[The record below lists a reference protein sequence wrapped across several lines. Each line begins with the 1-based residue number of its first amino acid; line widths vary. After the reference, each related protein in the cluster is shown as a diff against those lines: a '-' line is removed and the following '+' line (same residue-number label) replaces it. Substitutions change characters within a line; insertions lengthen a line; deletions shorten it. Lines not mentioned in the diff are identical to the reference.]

1 LYRNNF
7 RWPGVF
13 QFLRDEHGVATMEF
27 VLWMPVF
34 FFILVIATD
43 ATVLYLQ
50 HTEMWNVS
58 RYVVRRIS
66 VGDLTEAEAVEV
78 VKGEMF
84 LARNTYAVLLSDPAR
99 MDVRVMILTRIKEA
113 SMFGFFNHILG
124 RYLVATVVMR
134 REPR

>member
-1 LYRNNF
+1 ML
-7 RWPGVF
+7 
-13 QFLRDEHGVATMEF
+13 QFLRDERGVATMEF

-84 LARNTYAVLLSDPAR
+84 LARDTYAVLLSDPAR

-113 SMFGFFNHILG
+113 SMFGFFHHILG